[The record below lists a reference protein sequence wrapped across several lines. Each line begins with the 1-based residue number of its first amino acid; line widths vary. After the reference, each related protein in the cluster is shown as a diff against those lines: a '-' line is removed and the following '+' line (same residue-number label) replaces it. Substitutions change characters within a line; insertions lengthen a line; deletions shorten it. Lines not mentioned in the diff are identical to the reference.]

1 MEKEDIVRHIA
12 QLVRISFTDAET
24 EKFGREFRAILD
36 FVGKLNEVDVE
47 RVDPIAHITGREN
60 ARREDAL
67 ADDGGAVLP
76 KIAPDLLE
84 EQAPGHT
91 EGEVRVPRVLQ

>member
-1 MEKEDIVRHIA
+1 MEKKDIVRHIA
-12 QLVRISFTDAET
+12 QLVRISFTDAEM
-24 EKFGREFRAILD
+24 EKFSREFRAILD
-36 FVGKLNEVDVE
+36 FVGKLKEVDVE
-47 RVDPIAHITGREN
+47 GIEPIAHITGREN
-60 ARREDAL
+60 ARREDIF

-76 KIAPDLLE
+76 KIDPDFLE